1 MEAED
6 GEREGVD
13 SGLHYDLSVVPI
25 QVSAL
30 DAVSTKTKKKKC
42 QTGFIPETYIK
53 TVKISL

>member
-30 DAVSTKTKKKKC
+30 DAVSTKTKKC

>member
-30 DAVSTKTKKKKC
+30 DAVSTKTKKKC